1 MLSRSSRVV
10 RVEMN
15 FSKVIVRSRSRGV
28 FQVRSSR
35 DSHQD
40 WEKSE

>member
-1 MLSRSSRVV
+1 MLSRSSRVM

-15 FSKVIVRSRSRGV
+15 LSKVVGRCRSRGV

-35 DSHQD
+35 DGHQD